1 MQQLS
6 HLGLG
11 GPFPLEDADLPVND
25 SKCLGFQ
32 TTHYRHDYG
41 ATKAL
46 RRSYY
51 CQARLTPA
59 TDFLADPFF
68 STVSK
73 AEQLCP
79 HRSLLTQARLYWSQ
93 RLTRSALLEVNYSSQ
108 WLSHGLGC

>member
-1 MQQLS
+1 MASIESGIEVESALLLLIWDICCIQWFIHHRERHVQQLS

-51 CQARLTPA
+51 CQAPFDTCHRLFGRPI
-59 TDFLADPFF
+59 FLNR
-68 STVSK
+68 V
-73 AEQLCP
+73 Q
-79 HRSLLTQARLYWSQ
+79 
-93 RLTRSALLEVNYSSQ
+93 
-108 WLSHGLGC
+108 G